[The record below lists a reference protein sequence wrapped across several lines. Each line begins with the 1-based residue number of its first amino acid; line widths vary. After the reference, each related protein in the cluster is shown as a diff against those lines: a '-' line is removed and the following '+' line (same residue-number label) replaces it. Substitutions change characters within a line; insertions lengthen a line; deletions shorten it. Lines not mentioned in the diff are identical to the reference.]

1 VRPGRLATVFKTAEG
16 PEYTPTLIAAR
27 IQVVKLE
34 AKRAGIDD
42 SIVKTNKNIKLL
54 KIR

>member
-1 VRPGRLATVFKTAEG
+1 MKPGRLARVFKTAEG
-16 PEYTPTLIAAR
+16 PEYAPTLIATR

-34 AKRAGIDD
+34 AKRAAIDD
-42 SIVKTNKNIKLL
+42 SILKINKNIKRL